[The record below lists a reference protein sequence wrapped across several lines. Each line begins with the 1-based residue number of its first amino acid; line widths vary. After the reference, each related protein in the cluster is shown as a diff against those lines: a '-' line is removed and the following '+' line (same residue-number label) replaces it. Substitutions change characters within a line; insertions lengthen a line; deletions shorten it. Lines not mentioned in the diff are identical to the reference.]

1 MLSLG
6 YPKDVLGDTQK
17 YKAND
22 ILDET
27 KVVDRSALE
36 KRTVQAPRDSE
47 APVTT
52 PKLQKATEAPAH
64 DGVLFGPDGMPLQD
78 DAPVEEDEEG
88 HLHAKLAAHQK
99 VELHDQGWFHAESNR
114 YEQEELAKMHIMTLS
129 SAVADREKQGSLR
142 DGRWVNSPHEF
153 ADLGLTGT
161 VLSNALVP
169 FPPNDQQY
177 YIAGKYDPAHSLLAP
192 TAVPNFAHNGVSSS
206 TWLRL
211 VDFAQ
216 HADAVHLF
224 DEFSCKTHC
233 GRIYQGSLDNGYF
246 VEALQAISLRP
257 KLVKQLFYAWQTRRS
272 IYIAR
277 LFKHGTWMRVEV
289 DDYVPV
295 GRPGRNDADGNLPIC
310 CRSEHFP
317 NVIWPSLIEK
327 AYAKIHTLRLSASAI
342 SEDDMGGWEAIGGG
356 GKVEDALADLT
367 GGVAGRFY
375 TKDVSPDR
383 LFIYIHDLQRDTLFV
398 CRPNQTLC
406 ELQGVRLNPYYPYAV
421 NRAVQ
426 WEGGLYYQVFCGG
439 PGVHDGGL
447 QDITVP
453 YTLSHGDMY
462 PEKRED
468 GFFWLNAEDFHEYFG
483 TIFECR
489 LVNSGDVSLPNMP
502 PPRFEL
508 VRPPPT
514 ELSLMASGMMMP
526 GMMPP
531 EMASGMSPSESAD
544 ANELQRKGVQH
555 VGPDGAPLA
564 WYEWIFANPGE
575 VVRMNEPE
583 FVVSVPQNAVPCE
596 VVCAIEQF
604 DPRMLMKKPGR
615 PEAVP
620 ILCKVYEKV
629 DGENLYS
636 HQLVCRSNWISVR
649 DAMVAFSVTRG
660 GEYLITAELPQETSH
675 VERMIFRCYASQPY
689 VQVAAHRMT
698 RKHYLVESR
707 QLPGA
712 ARWSFVGLMEPEGF
726 DKDKPVRLD
735 WEYDAMRKAAFDLD
749 TGWSTL
755 VKEVQEDCV
764 LMLDQAAHQQAKLA
778 YKPAGTLLNKR
789 PGQLSIQSLQDAC
802 LVAVVEDLPAVQVPS
817 QCIEVTRVS
826 PDGHLQTVYRVPIPS
841 PCASLSFCYKS
852 SAHLLCSCTEGLQL
866 VFNLYNSET
875 SCAYDNPGVRSIS
888 IASDQS
894 LMASA
899 ESNFFKVY
907 KVPAPSASNS

>member
-1 MLSLG
+1 
-6 YPKDVLGDTQK
+6 
-17 YKAND
+17 
-22 ILDET
+22 
-27 KVVDRSALE
+27 
-36 KRTVQAPRDSE
+36 
-47 APVTT
+47 
-52 PKLQKATEAPAH
+52 
-64 DGVLFGPDGMPLQD
+64 
-78 DAPVEEDEEG
+78 
-88 HLHAKLAAHQK
+88 
-99 VELHDQGWFHAESNR
+99 
-114 YEQEELAKMHIMTLS
+114 
-129 SAVADREKQGSLR
+129 
-142 DGRWVNSPHEF
+142 
-153 ADLGLTGT
+153 
-161 VLSNALVP
+161 
-169 FPPNDQQY
+169 
-177 YIAGKYDPAHSLLAP
+177 
-192 TAVPNFAHNGVSSS
+192 
-206 TWLRL
+206 
-211 VDFAQ
+211 
-216 HADAVHLF
+216 
-224 DEFSCKTHC
+224 
-233 GRIYQGSLDNGYF
+233 
-246 VEALQAISLRP
+246 
-257 KLVKQLFYAWQTRRS
+257 
-272 IYIAR
+272 
-277 LFKHGTWMRVEV
+277 
-289 DDYVPV
+289 
-295 GRPGRNDADGNLPIC
+295 
-310 CRSEHFP
+310 
-317 NVIWPSLIEK
+317 
-327 AYAKIHTLRLSASAI
+327 
-342 SEDDMGGWEAIGGG
+342 
-356 GKVEDALADLT
+356 
-367 GGVAGRFY
+367 
-375 TKDVSPDR
+375 
-383 LFIYIHDLQRDTLFV
+383 
-398 CRPNQTLC
+398 
-406 ELQGVRLNPYYPYAV
+406 
-421 NRAVQ
+421 
-426 WEGGLYYQVFCGG
+426 
-439 PGVHDGGL
+439 
-447 QDITVP
+447 
-453 YTLSHGDMY
+453 MY

-764 LMLDQAAHQQAKLA
+764 LM
-778 YKPAGTLLNKR
+778 
-789 PGQLSIQSLQDAC
+789 
-802 LVAVVEDLPAVQVPS
+802 
-817 QCIEVTRVS
+817 
-826 PDGHLQTVYRVPIPS
+826 
-841 PCASLSFCYKS
+841 
-852 SAHLLCSCTEGLQL
+852 
-866 VFNLYNSET
+866 
-875 SCAYDNPGVRSIS
+875 
-888 IASDQS
+888 
-894 LMASA
+894 
-899 ESNFFKVY
+899 
-907 KVPAPSASNS
+907 

>member
-153 ADLGLTGT
+153 ADLGLTGM

-764 LMLDQAAHQQAKLA
+764 LM
-778 YKPAGTLLNKR
+778 
-789 PGQLSIQSLQDAC
+789 
-802 LVAVVEDLPAVQVPS
+802 
-817 QCIEVTRVS
+817 
-826 PDGHLQTVYRVPIPS
+826 
-841 PCASLSFCYKS
+841 
-852 SAHLLCSCTEGLQL
+852 
-866 VFNLYNSET
+866 
-875 SCAYDNPGVRSIS
+875 
-888 IASDQS
+888 
-894 LMASA
+894 
-899 ESNFFKVY
+899 
-907 KVPAPSASNS
+907 

>member
-1 MLSLG
+1 MWGS
-6 YPKDVLGDTQK
+6 DVLGDTKK
-17 YKAND
+17 YNKAD
-22 ILDET
+22 LLGDT
-27 KVVDRSALE
+27 KVVDRSAVDRAYDSLGKPGKQAFPGSE
-36 KRTVQAPRDSE
+36 DIRTAPKAKV
-47 APVTT
+47 APVT
-52 PKLQKATEAPAH
+52 PEPPVA
-64 DGVLFGPDGMPLQD
+64 DGVLFGPDGMPLINDAVVEQD
-78 DAPVEEDEEG
+78 EDG
-88 HLHAKLAAHQK
+88 QLHAQIHSHQK

-114 YEQEELAKMHIMTLS
+114 YEQEELAKMHIMS
-129 SAVADREKQGSLR
+129 ISKAVGQRETAGSCR

-153 ADLGLTGT
+153 PDLGLTGT

-177 YIAGKYDPAHSLLAP
+177 YVGGRYDPANSRLAP
-192 TAVPNFAHNGVSSS
+192 TAVPMFAHNGTSSS
-206 TWLRL
+206 TWIRL

-233 GRIYQGSLDNGYF
+233 GRIFQGSLDNGYF

-289 DDYVPV
+289 DDFVPV
-295 GRPGRNDADGNLPIC
+295 GRPGRNDTDGNLPVC

-327 AYAKIHTLRLSASAI
+327 AYAKIHTLRFSSSAI

-367 GGVAGRFY
+367 GGVAGRFN

-398 CRPNQTLC
+398 CRPSQTLC

-426 WEGGLYYQVFCGG
+426 WEGGLYFQVFCGG

-447 QDITVP
+447 EDITVP
-453 YTLSHGDMY
+453 YTLSHGDTY

-489 LVNSGDVSLPNMP
+489 LVNSGDVALAEMP
-502 PPRFEL
+502 PPRFD
-508 VRPPPT
+508 VIRPPPT
-514 ELSLMASGMMMP
+514 EMSLMASGMLAPGLMPMP
-526 GMMPP
+526 GMMPESP
-531 EMASGMSPSESAD
+531 HSEASDLEVI
-544 ANELQRKGVQH
+544 QRKGVQH
-555 VGPDGAPLA
+555 VAPDGQPLA
-564 WYEWIFANPGE
+564 WYEWIYANPGE

-583 FVVSVPQNAVPCE
+583 FVVSVPQHAVPCE
-596 VVCAIEQF
+596 VVCSIEQF
-604 DPRMLMKKPGR
+604 DPRMLMKEPGR
-615 PEAVP
+615 PEAVA

-636 HQLVCRSNWISVR
+636 TELVCRSNWLPVR
-649 DAMVAFSVTRG
+649 DSMVCFSVTRG
-660 GEYLITAELPQETSH
+660 GEYLIVAELPQETSH

-689 VQVAAHRMT
+689 VMVAAHRMT
-698 RKHYLVESR
+698 RRHLLAKPNR
-707 QLPGA
+707 LPGA
-712 ARWSFVGLMEPEGF
+712 SRLSFVGLMEPEGF
-726 DKDKPVRLD
+726 DKDKPVALD
-735 WEYDAMRKAAFDLD
+735 WEYDAMRKAMFDLD
-749 TGWSTL
+749 TGWDGL

-764 LMLDQAAHQQAKLA
+764 IM
-778 YKPAGTLLNKR
+778 
-789 PGQLSIQSLQDAC
+789 
-802 LVAVVEDLPAVQVPS
+802 
-817 QCIEVTRVS
+817 
-826 PDGHLQTVYRVPIPS
+826 
-841 PCASLSFCYKS
+841 
-852 SAHLLCSCTEGLQL
+852 
-866 VFNLYNSET
+866 
-875 SCAYDNPGVRSIS
+875 
-888 IASDQS
+888 
-894 LMASA
+894 
-899 ESNFFKVY
+899 
-907 KVPAPSASNS
+907 

>member
-1 MLSLG
+1 MWGS
-6 YPKDVLGDTQK
+6 DVLGDTKK
-17 YKAND
+17 YNKAD
-22 ILDET
+22 LLGDT
-27 KVVDRSALE
+27 KVVDRSAVDRAYDSLGKPGKPQAFPGSE
-36 KRTVQAPRDSE
+36 DIRTAPKAKVAPV
-47 APVTT
+47 APVT
-52 PKLQKATEAPAH
+52 PEPPVA
-64 DGVLFGPDGMPLQD
+64 DGVLFGPDGMPLINDAVVEQD
-78 DAPVEEDEEG
+78 EDG
-88 HLHAKLAAHQK
+88 QLHAQIQSHQK

-114 YEQEELAKMHIMTLS
+114 YEQEELAKMHIMS
-129 SAVADREKQGSLR
+129 ISKAVGQREAAGSCR

-153 ADLGLTGT
+153 PDLGLTGT

-177 YIAGKYDPAHSLLAP
+177 YVGGRYDPANSRLAP
-192 TAVPNFAHNGVSSS
+192 TAVPMFAHNGTSSS
-206 TWLRL
+206 TWIRL

-233 GRIYQGSLDNGYF
+233 GRIFQGSLDNGYF

-289 DDYVPV
+289 DDFVPV
-295 GRPGRNDADGNLPIC
+295 GRPGRNDTDGNLPVC

-327 AYAKIHTLRLSASAI
+327 AYAKIHTLRFSSSAI

-367 GGVAGRFY
+367 GGVAGRFN

-398 CRPNQTLC
+398 CRPSQTLC

-426 WEGGLYYQVFCGG
+426 WEGGLYFQVFCGG

-447 QDITVP
+447 EDITVP
-453 YTLSHGDMY
+453 YTLSHGDTY

-489 LVNSGDVSLPNMP
+489 LVNSGDVAIAEMP
-502 PPRFEL
+502 PPRFD
-508 VRPPPT
+508 VIRPPPT
-514 ELSLMASGMMMP
+514 EMSLMASGMLAPGLMPMP
-526 GMMPP
+526 GMMPESP
-531 EMASGMSPSESAD
+531 QNSEASDLEVI
-544 ANELQRKGVQH
+544 QRKGVQH
-555 VGPDGAPLA
+555 VGPDGQPLA
-564 WYEWIFANPGE
+564 WYEWIYANPGE

-583 FVVSVPQNAVPCE
+583 FVVSVPQHAVPCE
-596 VVCAIEQF
+596 VVCSIEQF
-604 DPRMLMKKPGR
+604 DPRMLMKEPGR
-615 PEAVP
+615 PEAVA

-636 HQLVCRSNWISVR
+636 DELVCRSNWLPVR
-649 DAMVAFSVTRG
+649 DSMVCFSVTRG
-660 GEYLITAELPQETSH
+660 GEYLIVAELPQETSH

-689 VQVAAHRMT
+689 VMVAAHRMT
-698 RKHYLVESR
+698 RRHLLAKPVR
-707 QLPGA
+707 LPGA
-712 ARWSFVGLMEPEGF
+712 SRLSFVGLMEPEGF
-726 DKDKPVRLD
+726 DKDKPVALD
-735 WEYDAMRKAAFDLD
+735 WEYDAMRKAMFDLD
-749 TGWSTL
+749 TGWDGL

-764 LMLDQAAHQQAKLA
+764 IM
-778 YKPAGTLLNKR
+778 
-789 PGQLSIQSLQDAC
+789 
-802 LVAVVEDLPAVQVPS
+802 
-817 QCIEVTRVS
+817 
-826 PDGHLQTVYRVPIPS
+826 
-841 PCASLSFCYKS
+841 
-852 SAHLLCSCTEGLQL
+852 
-866 VFNLYNSET
+866 
-875 SCAYDNPGVRSIS
+875 
-888 IASDQS
+888 
-894 LMASA
+894 
-899 ESNFFKVY
+899 
-907 KVPAPSASNS
+907 